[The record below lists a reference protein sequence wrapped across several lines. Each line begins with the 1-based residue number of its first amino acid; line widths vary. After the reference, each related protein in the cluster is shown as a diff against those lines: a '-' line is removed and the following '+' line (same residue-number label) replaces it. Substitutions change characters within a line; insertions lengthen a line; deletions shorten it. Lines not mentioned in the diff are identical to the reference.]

1 MISKI
6 KHLAKAYHAE
16 TVAMRRHLHQH
27 PELSFQEKETAAFVS
42 KQLTSFGIAHQR
54 DVAGHGIVA
63 LIYGQE
69 PDSQVI
75 ALRGDMDALPIAEQN
90 DVPYKSKHT
99 GVMHA
104 CGHDVHTSSLLGTA
118 RILQELRSEWKGTI
132 KLLFQPA
139 EEKLP
144 GGASLMIADGALT
157 NPAPTAILGQHVH
170 PSLEAGKVGFRGG
183 MFMASADE
191 LYLTLKG
198 RGGHG
203 AMPHECIDPIAMAAQ
218 VIVALQQVVSRYG
231 NPTIPSVLTFGK
243 IQSVG
248 GGTNIIPTEVVL
260 EGTFRTMDEPWRE
273 EAHKRIRKIA
283 KGIAEGMGGACDC
296 HIERGYP
303 ALINDEKLT
312 AETMAYATEY
322 LGAENVVTL
331 PIRMTAED
339 FAYYSQVM
347 PACFYR
353 IGTGNVARGI
363 TSAVHTATF
372 DIDEAALETS
382 VGLMAWLAVKRLEE
396 Q

>member
-1 MISKI
+1 
-6 KHLAKAYHAE
+6 
-16 TVAMRRHLHQH
+16 
-27 PELSFQEKETAAFVS
+27 
-42 KQLTSFGIAHQR
+42 
-54 DVAGHGIVA
+54 
-63 LIYGQE
+63 
-69 PDSQVI
+69 
-75 ALRGDMDALPIAEQN
+75 
-90 DVPYKSKHT
+90 
-99 GVMHA
+99 
-104 CGHDVHTSSLLGTA
+104 
-118 RILQELRSEWKGTI
+118 
-132 KLLFQPA
+132 
-139 EEKLP
+139 
-144 GGASLMIADGALT
+144 
-157 NPAPTAILGQHVH
+157 
-170 PSLEAGKVGFRGG
+170 
-183 MFMASADE
+183 
-191 LYLTLKG
+191 
-198 RGGHG
+198 
-203 AMPHECIDPIAMAAQ
+203 
-218 VIVALQQVVSRYG
+218 VSRYG